1 MDGLPAQNRVLIVE
15 DEAPIARAL
24 ALKLHHSGFQAV
36 IAADGE
42 QAFDILQRDSFGLI
56 VLDLVMP
63 KLDGFAMLETLH
75 ERDNKTPILVWS
87 NLGQRQ
93 DMARARTLGASD
105 YLVKSQ
111 TPLVDVVARIKQLI
125 EGKQ

>member
-1 MDGLPAQNRVLIVE
+1 MDAVSAQKRVLIVE

-24 ALKLHHSGFQAV
+24 ALKLHHSGFQTV
-36 IAADGE
+36 IAGDGE
-42 QAFDILQRDSFGLI
+42 QALDILARDTFGLI

-63 KLDGFAMLETLH
+63 KQDGFTVLERLR
-75 ERDNKTPILVWS
+75 ERENKTPILIWS

-93 DMARARTLGASD
+93 DIARARTLGASD

-125 EGKQ
+125 EGGT

>member
-1 MDGLPAQNRVLIVE
+1 ME